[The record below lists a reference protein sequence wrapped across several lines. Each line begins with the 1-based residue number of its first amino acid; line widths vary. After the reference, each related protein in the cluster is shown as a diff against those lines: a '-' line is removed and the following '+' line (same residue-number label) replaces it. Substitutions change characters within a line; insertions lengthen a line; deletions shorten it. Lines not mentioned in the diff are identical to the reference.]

1 MDSKKEM
8 SLWHRIR
15 NGVRDKAWQRIRPR
29 QIPTEP
35 LPDTVHDLSL
45 DSVPVMADSNSNSAG
60 GGTPLNPKAAAFA
73 MPAPI
78 QTVLSNGTAQA
89 ADTVASNENEETKGS
104 KKPRPRPDA
113 ASRTTTEQNIAEAG
127 AGVKLTGAA
136 LKKQKAAEKAARR
149 AEKVAAKG
157 EQAAEENQAQAQ
169 AQAQAQ
175 SGSSGSKAETQRRL
189 STSKRESETGSHHK
203 RTPSGKG
210 LPVRGGSQQQQQQQQ
225 PLQVAA
231 TEGEK
236 RPEVKRVPIFAHL
249 YTKEKKAT
257 LSGAGREI
265 HPAVI
270 SLGLQLRDHVI
281 CGGNARCVATLLAFK
296 KVIQTY
302 TTPPGV
308 ALSRHLLTH
317 LNHQISYL
325 RNARP
330 LSMSQ
335 GNSIRWL
342 KNLIST
348 QPVEATDRDAKSSLC
363 QAIDLFIRER
373 ITLADEVIAREA
385 SGRIEDGD
393 VILTYAKSSIVEKTF
408 LTAHSQGK
416 QFKVIVVD
424 SRPMFEGR
432 NLARSLVRAGLKV
445 QYTLLS
451 GLSDVLS
458 YHAEGDA
465 VTKCFLG
472 ASAML
477 GNGNLLS
484 RAGSAM
490 VAMMAKECGGKT
502 KASVAPVVV
511 LCETVK
517 FTAKAALDS
526 IILNEVGDADALV
539 EVEEVNILSS
549 TKPAANTVE
558 AGKGGKKQQANQKDK
573 DDEDSDDKSSSRG
586 LEGWKDQPNLFLLNL
601 MYDVTPAEFLDL
613 VVCELGSLP
622 PRAVPVVNGVH
633 GDDQT
638 LA

>member
-1 MDSKKEM
+1 MAESK
-8 SLWHRIR
+8 
-15 NGVRDKAWQRIRPR
+15 
-29 QIPTEP
+29 
-35 LPDTVHDLSL
+35 
-45 DSVPVMADSNSNSAG
+45 SNAAAG
-60 GGTPLNPKAAAFA
+60 GSPLNPKAAAFT
-73 MPAPI
+73 MP
-78 QTVLSNGTAQA
+78 
-89 ADTVASNENEETKGS
+89 ASNETVLPNGTSQHPNFAEGNGSEEGKGS
-104 KKPRPRPDA
+104 KKPKARPEADP
-113 ASRTTTEQNIAEAG
+113 RTTTEQNIEEAG

-157 EQAAEENQAQAQ
+157 EPAALEKQALVQV
-169 AQAQAQ
+169 Q
-175 SGSSGSKAETQRRL
+175 SGSASGSKSDGQRRP
-189 STSKRESETGSHHK
+189 STTKRESDTVSHHK
-203 RTPSGKG
+203 RTPSGKS
-210 LPVRGGSQQQQQQQQ
+210 LPIRGASQPQLAQ
-225 PLQVAA
+225 PTAV
-231 TEGEK
+231 EKEK
-236 RPEVKRVPIFAHL
+236 RPEVKRVPIFSHL
-249 YTKEKKAT
+249 YPKEKKAT

-265 HPAVI
+265 HPAVV
-270 SLGLQLRDHVI
+270 SLGLQLRDYVI
-281 CGGNARCVATLLAFK
+281 CGGNARCVATLLTFK

-317 LNHQISYL
+317 LNHQIAYL

-348 QPVEATDRDAKSSLC
+348 QPVDATDSEAKQSVC
-363 QAIDLFIRER
+363 EAIDLFIRER

-385 SGRIEDGD
+385 SDRIENGD
-393 VILTYAKSSIVEKTF
+393 VILTFTKSSIVEKT
-408 LTAHSQGK
+408 LLNAHRVAK
-416 QFKVIVVD
+416 KDFKVIVVD

-445 QYTLLS
+445 QYTPLS
-451 GLSDVLS
+451 GLGDILS
-458 YHAEGDA
+458 HPAQGCA

-484 RAGSAM
+484 RAGTAM
-490 VAMMAKECGGKT
+490 VAMMAKECCGKN
-502 KASVAPVVV
+502 KARVVPVIV

-539 EVEEVNILSS
+539 ETEEPDILSS
-549 TKPAANTVE
+549 TKPPPAS
-558 AGKGGKKQQANQKDK
+558 AGETAKASKKQQSQNQKDK
-573 DDEDSDDKSSSRG
+573 TDADDDSDDKNAPKG
-586 LEGWKDQPNLFLLNL
+586 LVGWKDQPNLFLLNL
-601 MYDVTPAEFLDL
+601 MYDVTPAAFLDL

-622 PRAVPVVNGVH
+622 PRAVPVVSGVH
-633 GDDQT
+633 GDDQA

>member
-1 MDSKKEM
+1 
-8 SLWHRIR
+8 
-15 NGVRDKAWQRIRPR
+15 
-29 QIPTEP
+29 
-35 LPDTVHDLSL
+35 
-45 DSVPVMADSNSNSAG
+45 MADSKPTSGTSAS
-60 GGTPLNPKAAAFA
+60 LNPKAAAFT
-73 MPAPI
+73 MPAPSAAPL
-78 QTVLSNGTAQA
+78 TNGVAQPKDTAAANGNEEKGNPKKSKQPRPEPAPRSPTAQA
-89 ADTVASNENEETKGS
+89 V
-104 KKPRPRPDA
+104 
-113 ASRTTTEQNIAEAG
+113 AEAG
-127 AGVKLTGAA
+127 AGVKLSGAA
-136 LKKQKAAEKAARR
+136 LKAQKAAEKAARR

-157 EQAAEENQAQAQ
+157 EPAAEEKWAQSEAQAG
-169 AQAQAQ
+169 A
-175 SGSSGSKAETQRRL
+175 SGSKPQIQRRP
-189 STSKRESETGSHHK
+189 SATKRESDTVSHHK

-210 LPVRGGSQQQQQQQQ
+210 IPLRGVPQQQQQ
-225 PLQVAA
+225 PQSTIV
-231 TEGEK
+231 EKEK
-236 RPEVKRVPIFAHL
+236 RPEVKRVPIFSHL
-249 YTKEKKAT
+249 YAKEKRAT
-257 LSGAGREI
+257 LSSAGREI
-265 HPAVI
+265 HPAVV
-270 SLGLQLRDHVI
+270 SLGLQLRDYVI

-302 TTPPGV
+302 MTPPGV

-317 LNHQISYL
+317 LSHQIAYL

-348 QPVEATDRDAKSSLC
+348 QPVDATDSEAKSSLC

-385 SGRIEDGD
+385 SSRIEDGD

-408 LTAHSQGK
+408 LTAHCQGRD
-416 QFKVIVVD
+416 FTVIIVD

-432 NLARSLVRAGLKV
+432 NLARSLVRAGCKV
-445 QYTLLS
+445 RYTLLS
-451 GLSDVLS
+451 GLGDTLS
-458 YHAEGDA
+458 NHAQGDG

-490 VAMMAKECGGKT
+490 VAMMAKDCSGKN
-502 KASVAPVVV
+502 KARVVPVLV

-526 IILNEVGDADALV
+526 IILNEVADPDALV
-539 EVEEVNILSS
+539 ETDEPTILSTLKS
-549 TKPAANTVE
+549 AAPPEPA
-558 AGKGGKKQQANQKDK
+558 KSSKKQSNQKDK
-573 DDEDSDDKSSSRG
+573 PDDDDSDVKNAAKG
-586 LEGWKDQPNLFLLNL
+586 LEAWKDQTNLFLLNL

-633 GDDQT
+633 GDDQALT
-638 LA
+638 